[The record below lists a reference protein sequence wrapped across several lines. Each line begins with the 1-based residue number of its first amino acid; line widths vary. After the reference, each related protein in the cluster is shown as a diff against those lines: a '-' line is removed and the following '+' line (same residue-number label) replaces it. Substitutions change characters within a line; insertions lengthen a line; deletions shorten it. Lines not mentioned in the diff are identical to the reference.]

1 MSRGAWVSILG
12 MYEYDSTVFDGMTVP
27 TGMTKQTVIDSILLE
42 CAELELVYPDL
53 DIMKAAITNWSS
65 VEATI
70 WDKLYN
76 TESLVYNPLWNVD
89 ATIEE
94 VLDGAGVGS
103 TKGYN
108 STAWLENDKM
118 KTDNTV
124 TTTRQGNIGVT
135 SSQQL
140 LAAEREVVQF
150 STIKYI
156 VDSFK
161 KRFCLMIY

>member
-12 MYEYDSTVFDGMTVP
+12 MYEYDNTVFDGLTVP
-27 TGMTKQTVIDSILLE
+27 TDMTKQTVIDAILLE

-53 DIMKAAITNWSS
+53 DIMKTAITNWSNI
-65 VEATI
+65 EGPI

-76 TESLVYNPLWNVD
+76 TESLQYNPLWNVD

-94 VLDGAGVGS
+94 VLDGTGIGS

-108 STAWLENDKM
+108 STTWLENDKA

-124 TTTRQGNIGVT
+124 TTTRTGNIGIT
-135 SSQQL
+135 SSQEL

-150 STIKYI
+150 STIKYM

>member
-12 MYEYDSTVFDGMTVP
+12 MYEYDSTVFDGLTVP
-27 TGMTKQTVIDSILLE
+27 TGMTKQTVIDAILLE
-42 CAELELVYPDL
+42 CAELELVYPDI
-53 DIMKAAITNWSS
+53 DIMKTAITNWASIN
-65 VEATI
+65 EPI

-76 TESLVYNPLWNVD
+76 TESLQYNPLWNVD

-94 VLDGAGVGS
+94 VLDGTGIGS

-108 STAWLENDKM
+108 STTWLENDKA

-124 TTTRQGNIGVT
+124 TTTRTGNIGIT
-135 SSQQL
+135 SSQEL

-150 STIKYI
+150 STIKYM

>member
-27 TGMTKQTVIDSILLE
+27 DDMTKQTVVDAILLE

-53 DIMKAAITNWSS
+53 DIMKTAITHWSS
-65 VEATI
+65 VEGPI

-76 TESLVYNPLWNVD
+76 TESLQYNPLWNVD

-94 VLDGAGVGS
+94 VLDGTGIGS

-108 STAWLENDKM
+108 STAWLENDKA

-124 TTTRQGNIGVT
+124 TTTRTGNIGIT

>member
-1 MSRGAWVSILG
+1 MSRGARLSILG
-12 MYEYDSTVFDGMTVP
+12 MYEYDSTVFDGLTVP
-27 TGMTKQTVIDSILLE
+27 TGMTKQTVVDSILLE

-65 VEATI
+65 IEGPI
-70 WDKLYN
+70 WTKLYN
-76 TESLVYNPLWNVD
+76 TESLVYQPLWNVD
-89 ATIEE
+89 ATVQEI
-94 VLDGAGVGS
+94 LDGAGIGS

-108 STAWLENDKM
+108 STTWLENDKM

-124 TTTRQGNIGVT
+124 TTTRSGNIGTT

-140 LAAEREVVQF
+140 LTEERAVVQF
-150 STIKYI
+150 STIKYM

>member
-12 MYEYDSTVFDGMTVP
+12 MYEYDNTVFDGLTVP
-27 TGMTKQTVIDSILLE
+27 TDMTKQTVIDAILLE
-42 CAELELVYPDL
+42 CAELELVYPDI
-53 DIMKAAITNWSS
+53 DIMKAAITNWSTI
-65 VEATI
+65 EGPI

-76 TESLVYNPLWNVD
+76 TESLQYNPLWNVD

-94 VLDGAGVGS
+94 VLDGTGIGS

-108 STAWLENDKM
+108 STTWLENDKA

-124 TTTRQGNIGVT
+124 TTTRTGNIGVT

-150 STIKYI
+150 STIKYM